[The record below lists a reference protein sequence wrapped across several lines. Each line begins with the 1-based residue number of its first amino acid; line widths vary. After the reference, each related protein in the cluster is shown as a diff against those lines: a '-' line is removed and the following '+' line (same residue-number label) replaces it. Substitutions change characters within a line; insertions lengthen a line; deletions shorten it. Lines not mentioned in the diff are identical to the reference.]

1 MSRPPLA
8 VLAREDPAA
17 RPAGRE
23 QGLAVTGGASDED
36 LMARVAAGDHVAFR
50 GLMARHMRRAIR
62 ITQGIL
68 GSAADADDVAQ
79 EAFLRVWKKA
89 GSFDPARARFTIWMH
104 KIVVN
109 LAIDGTRAPRTEPIE
124 HAEHVHDGA
133 PDALITLMDAQE
145 RHTMQQA
152 LARLSEHH
160 RAAITLFHFEGLSG
174 RDSAQAMS
182 LSEAAFESLLTRA
195 RAMLKQHVRAAL
207 GNRARRA

>member
-23 QGLAVTGGASDED
+23 HAPAVTGEPSDED
-36 LMARVAAGDHVAFR
+36 LMARVVAGDHVAFR
-50 GLMARHMRRAIR
+50 GLMGRHMRRAIR
-62 ITQGIL
+62 IAQGIL

-79 EAFLRVWKKA
+79 EAFLRVWKA
-89 GSFDPARARFTIWMH
+89 GPFDPARARFTTWMH
-104 KIVVN
+104 QIVVN
-109 LAIDGTRAPRTEPIE
+109 LAIDRTRAPRTEPTE

-133 PDALITLMDAQE
+133 PDALIALMAAQE

-152 LARLSEHH
+152 LAQLNSEHH

-182 LSEAAFESLLTRA
+182 LSEAAFESPTRA
-195 RAMLKQHVRAAL
+195 RAALKQHVHAAL
-207 GNRARRA
+207 GNRGRRE